1 MTSLTPV
8 TAQGLFARILTAAS
22 SCFLL
27 IFVAA
32 VLVALLPIRFIDPI
46 WQLGVIRSLVDN
58 SSFPLISLVLLHFA
72 SHLEPANGRWLARCT
87 TFRSLAI
94 SATLGFLLIVPL
106 QAFATW
112 KAIAASE
119 ATTTVQQRQV
129 SETFGALRE
138 AIRTAP
144 TLDNLQ
150 RRLRQLNGPVLQA
163 ADLNQP
169 LPRLR
174 QQLLVALQQAE
185 STVKTQLP
193 AIPPERKWDL
203 IKESV
208 RIVASALAF
217 AFAFGA
223 AACRPGDSHSLWAVL
238 TRWWTNWYK
247 ARQIAAMELGNALKS
262 SMNATRHLARQ
273 AQLRK
278 AWKSNYE
285 LKRKMEAK
293 RRRQSK

>member
-1 MTSLTPV
+1 MTSLAPETP
-8 TAQGLFARILTAAS
+8 QGLFARVLAAAS

-27 IFVAA
+27 IFLAA
-32 VLVALLPIRFIDPI
+32 ALAALLPIRFVDPG
-46 WQLGVIRSLVDN
+46 WQLGMIRSLVDN

-72 SHLEPANGRWLARCT
+72 SHLEPANGPWQARCT
-87 TFRSLAI
+87 TFRYLAI

-119 ATTTVQQRQV
+119 ASTTGQQRQV
-129 SETFGALRE
+129 TETFGELRE

-144 TLDNLQ
+144 TLDDLQ
-150 RRLRQLNGPVLQA
+150 DRLQQLNGPPLQA

-169 LPRLR
+169 LPQLR
-174 QQLLVALQQAE
+174 QQLLAALQQAE

-217 AFAFGA
+217 AFAFGT
-223 AACRPGDSHSLWAVL
+223 AACRPGDSYSLWPALAHGL
-238 TRWWTNWYK
+238 TQWRK
-247 ARQIAAMELGNALKS
+247 ARQIAAMKLGQALKS
-262 SMNATRHLARQ
+262 TVNANRRLARQ

-278 AWKSNYE
+278 TWKTNDK
-285 LKRKMEAK
+285 LKRKREAS
-293 RRRQSK
+293 RRQQRK